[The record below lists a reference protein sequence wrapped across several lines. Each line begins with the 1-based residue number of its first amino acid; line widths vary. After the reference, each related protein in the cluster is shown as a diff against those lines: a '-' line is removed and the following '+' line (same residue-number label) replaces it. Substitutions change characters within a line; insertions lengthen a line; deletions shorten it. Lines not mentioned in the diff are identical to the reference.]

1 MRHTFSG
8 HAVPRGSSPWQR
20 PMHARRLRW
29 DPFFM
34 DGRGAG
40 RHVGRASHPAPWLPG
55 WLIVAVQRQS
65 HDESSGRLRC
75 HSDRRRVPST
85 PQPRKDHPHGSTRGP
100 RSTAPPRTAGVD
112 ARVGSRQ
119 GHGYPQA
126 HLHPRRRNL
135 PRLLP
140 QGPGRV
146 HRHPCSAGSPHRI
159 HLHLHRPRPWPD
171 LLAQGAGRGLPHR
184 GGPPQPSQGC
194 PSFGPHVAEDGDTC
208 DGCTVAAIEARSARS
223 ALKRRH
229 QARR

>member
-100 RSTAPPRTAGVD
+100 RSTAPPCTAGVD

-135 PRLLP
+135 P
-140 QGPGRV
+140 
-146 HRHPCSAGSPHRI
+146 PHRAGCA
-159 HLHLHRPRPWPD
+159 PD
-171 LLAQGAGRGLPHR
+171 SKLPGARGASR
-184 GGPPQPSQGC
+184 RS
-194 PSFGPHVAEDGDTC
+194 VAGNPTP
-208 DGCTVAAIEARSARS
+208 
-223 ALKRRH
+223 H
-229 QARR
+229 QANPGIRQVGERRSLSFF